1 MSKSGD
7 LKGSQKY
14 VPDLLDIIDLFFFP
28 PATTAAGGD
37 VLMLVPPERGES
49 DVTKHLSNRL
59 STTALMTDQETVAT
73 PLNPTAI
80 AQLPACHPPLVFVIS
95 RNKYLSPEHFP
106 RI

>member
-49 DVTKHLSNRL
+49 GVTINFSNRL
-59 STTALMTDQETVAT
+59 STTALVAGRK
-73 PLNPTAI
+73 L
-80 AQLPACHPPLVFVIS
+80 
-95 RNKYLSPEHFP
+95 
-106 RI
+106 